1 MKLVWTALARRDL
14 GEIVTYIWF
23 DNPSA
28 AKRVRERI
36 EKAARYLKSQ
46 PFMGRMGEVPG
57 TREAFVPPTY
67 RIVYEVTE
75 GAVSILRIVHTSR
88 QWPPQSETDNE
99 TS

>member
-1 MKLVWTALARRDL
+1 MKLVWTAFAKRDL

-36 EKAARYLKSQ
+36 EKTARYLKSQ

-57 TREAFVPPTY
+57 TREVFVPPSH
-67 RIVYEVTE
+67 RIVYEVSE
-75 GAVSILRIVHTSR
+75 GTVSILRVVHTSR
-88 QWPPQSETDNE
+88 QWPPADDEIS
-99 TS
+99 

>member
-1 MKLVWTALARRDL
+1 MKLVWTAFAKRDL

-36 EKAARYLKSQ
+36 EKTARYRKSQ
-46 PFMGRMGEVPG
+46 PFMGQMGEVPG
-57 TREAFVPPTY
+57 TREAFVPPNY

-75 GAVSILRIVHTSR
+75 GTVFD
-88 QWPPQSETDNE
+88 PPRGAHHAPVAATI
-99 TS
+99 